1 MSNYPVWKLPTME
14 PSSAFRASTM
24 KPLKVSEGPAKVR
37 VTTSPE
43 LMVVLSTVSAK
54 GTAEV

>member
-1 MSNYPVWKLPTME
+1 ME
-14 PSSAFRASTM
+14 LSSALRASTM

-54 GTAEV
+54 GTAEVCGDL